1 MPFRHVLLALLIVA
15 IWGFNFVVIKLS
27 VHALPPILAAGLR
40 FFFVAVPAIFLVRPP
55 KSDWPKIALF
65 GLTFGFALYTLLNLS
80 LRAGLPAG
88 LASVVLQVQAF
99 FTMALAMLV
108 FAERP
113 RLMQWVGA
121 GIAFSG
127 IAVIGSERWEGAQ
140 LWPFAIT
147 ILAAFSWGVANVTAK
162 SARRVNPIVLM
173 IWGSFF
179 AAIPL
184 LGLSLMTEGSDAL
197 IGFFTQPDWQVWAI
211 IAFLAYPA
219 SLFGAGMWNWLLSL
233 HPASTVAPFTLLV
246 PITGLLSGWLVLH
259 ETVTPIEVVGGALV
273 VVGLGVTVVRRRGKR
288 VPVNRAAP
296 EV

>member
-1 MPFRHVLLALLIVA
+1 MPVRHVLIALLIVA

-27 VHALPPILAAGLR
+27 VHALPPILAAGFR
-40 FFFVAVPAIFLVRPP
+40 FLFVAIPAIFLVRPP
-55 KSDWPKIALF
+55 KTGWPKIILF
-65 GLTFGFALYTLLNLS
+65 GLMFGFALYSLLNLS
-80 LRAGLPAG
+80 LKAGMPAG
-88 LASVVLQVQAF
+88 LSSVVLQVQAF

-108 FAERP
+108 FGERP
-113 RLMQWVGA
+113 RVMQWVGA
-121 GIAFSG
+121 AIAFAG

-140 LWPFAIT
+140 LLPFGLT

-162 SARRVNPIVLM
+162 SARGVNPIVLM

-184 LGLSLMTEGSDAL
+184 LGLSLLTEGHTAMVT
-197 IGFFTQPDWQVWAI
+197 FFTEPDWQVWAI

-233 HPASTVAPFTLLV
+233 HPASSVAPFTLLV
-246 PITGLLSGWLVLH
+246 PITGLLSSWLVLG
-259 ETVTPIEVVGGALV
+259 ETVTAIEIVGGALV
-273 VVGLGVTVVRRRGKR
+273 VAGLGITVVRSKKGR
-288 VPVNRAAP
+288 VPVSRAAP